1 MDSSAL
7 KSGLAY
13 EFKFRIPENQ
23 TVPFLYP
30 SHNIEIFLSY
40 LIVLSEHLHVWFHDM
55 FFD

>member
-1 MDSSAL
+1 MDSFAL

-13 EFKFRIPENQ
+13 EFKFKIPENQ
-23 TVPFLYP
+23 AVPSLYP

-40 LIVLSEHLHVWFHDM
+40 LIVLSEYLYVWFHDM